1 MRTLFG
7 LEPVVVWG
15 ERVFRWL
22 ILTLVLALAL
32 LLSVGQ
38 YSANAQA
45 PRAPGPP
52 EEFVP
57 GQILVGFEPGASGR
71 EVADAHRRNGSE
83 AIRNIPRIEVQVVR
97 VPRGQEQEFVERFL
111 NTPNV
116 RFAEL
121 DNIAEALDHVKP
133 DDSKVGEQWQYNNT
147 GQTGGTSGAD
157 MYAFEAWHT
166 TLGSNSVP
174 IAILDTGIKSTHE
187 DLTNKVTKSK
197 SFATCGSFYG
207 YGGSTCAVDDKQGHG
222 THVAGSAAANTN
234 NGLGVAGT
242 CRDCP
247 LFNGKV
253 LDDNGSGAHSW
264 IANGIIWAADEGAKV
279 ISMSLGGS
287 SGSQTLEDAVNYAWG
302 KKPDGSDS
310 GKRAVI
316 VAAAGNDGT
325 TAKSYPGAYENVIAV
340 GATDHKDAKASYSN
354 YGDWV
359 DVAAPGSSIL
369 STTIDSAKYGKKSG
383 TSMATP
389 HVAGVAGL
397 VWSTSSGASNQDVR
411 NKIEASVQDKA
422 VLSGTGPDWT
432 KARVNACKAVGGGDT
447 CARSTTD
454 TTAPTVSSVSPSSG
468 ATNVARATNVTAT
481 FSEEMD
487 PATLTTSTVTL
498 VKDGST
504 TPISATVSYDA
515 ASKKVTLDSSTDLE
529 ASTKY
534 TATVKGGTSGAK
546 DKAGNP
552 LAADKVWSFTTEAS
566 SSGDTTAPTVSSVTP
581 ANGATGVS
589 RSTSVTATFSE
600 AMDPATLTN
609 STVTLKAG
617 TTTVTATVSY
627 DAASKKVTL
636 KPSSSLS
643 YQTKYTAT
651 VKGGTSGAKDQAGN
665 PLAADKV
672 WTFTTGWF

>member
-1 MRTLFG
+1 M
-7 LEPVVVWG
+7 PV
-15 ERVFRWL
+15 FQWL
-22 ILTLVLALAL
+22 ILTLVLTLAL
-32 LLSVGQ
+32 LLSASQ

-83 AIRNIPRIEVQVVR
+83 AIRNIPRIDVQVVR

-121 DNIAEALDHVKP
+121 DGIAEALDHPKP
-133 DDSKVGEQWQYNNT
+133 NDSKVGEQWQYNNT

-207 YGGSTCAVDDKQGHG
+207 WGGSTCAVDDKQGHG

-247 LFNGKV
+247 LFNVKV
-253 LDDNGSGAHSW
+253 LDDNGSGAISG
-264 IANGIIWAADEGAKV
+264 IANGIIWSADEGAKV

-287 SGSQTLEDAVNYAWG
+287 SGSQALEDAVNYAWG

-359 DVAAPGSSIL
+359 DVAAPGSAIL
-369 STTIDSAKYGKKSG
+369 STTIDSAKYGTKSG

-389 HVAGVAGL
+389 HVAGIAGL
-397 VWSTSSGASNQDVR
+397 VWSKSGLCAGTDNSCVRQEIEDSTKNRSVLTSGASGANWAD
-411 NKIEASVQDKA
+411 
-422 VLSGTGPDWT
+422 G
-432 KARVNACKAVGGGDT
+432 RVDACKAVGGGDT
-447 CARSTTD
+447 CTRSTTD
-454 TTAPTVSSVSPSSG
+454 TTAPTVSSVSPASG
-468 ATNVARATNVTAT
+468 ATNVSRATNVTAT
-481 FSEEMD
+481 FSEAMNPD
-487 PATLTTSTVTL
+487 TLTTSTVTL
-498 VKDGST
+498 VKDGT
-504 TPISATVSYDA
+504 TTSIGATVSYDE
-515 ASKKVTLDSSTDLE
+515 ASKKVTLDPSTDLE

-534 TATVKGGTSGAK
+534 MATVKGGADGAK
-546 DKAGNP
+546 DQANNP
-552 LAADKVWSFTTEAS
+552 LAANKVWSFTTESSS

-617 TTTVTATVSY
+617 TTTVTLTVSY
-627 DAASKKVTL
+627 DAASQKVTL

-651 VKGGTSGAKDQAGN
+651 VKGGTSGAKDQTGN
-665 PLAADKV
+665 ALAADKV
-672 WTFTTGWF
+672 WSFTTGWF